1 MTINLPLDK
10 EQEVINKISTLETP
24 ADLFMEDLQNK
35 FYYKFFDNKF
45 IGEVLEEEK
54 KYFVKFSKG
63 IFGNLTPEKLLFIR
77 KIFNRLLANFN
88 ESQYEIIL
96 YKNDKADV
104 FVFNNFVVRFYP
116 YDFLNKKKKLF
127 QLMTQYP
134 KIEQILEAKYCEE
147 DNIGYIVS
155 EKLLPL
161 IIQDGEGKLIK
172 DEEVINS
179 ENVDKLRSD
188 MQDALDYLHS
198 KKILHNDVR
207 LDNIGFRPR
216 DGNFVLFDVEGA
228 TFTDDPSRYIDDSI
242 NFESSIRFHKL

>member
-1 MTINLPLDK
+1 MTMNLPLDK

-63 IFGNLTPEKLLFIR
+63 IFENLTPDKLYFIR
-77 KIFNRLLANFN
+77 KIFNRLLTIYN
-88 ESQYEIIL
+88 ESQYEIII
-96 YKNDKADV
+96 YKNDNADV

-116 YDFLNKKKKLF
+116 CDFLNKKKELF

-161 IIQDGEGKLIK
+161 IIEDEERLIK

-179 ENVDKLRSD
+179 GNVDKLRSD
-188 MQDALDYLHS
+188 IHDALDYLHS
-198 KKILHNDVR
+198 NKILHNDVR
-207 LDNIGFRPR
+207 LDNIGFRPS
-216 DGNFVLFDVEGA
+216 DSNFVLFDIEGA
-228 TFTDDPSRYIDDSI
+228 AFTDDPSRYRDDLID
-242 NFESSIRFHKL
+242 FETSIRFHKL

>member
-1 MTINLPLDK
+1 MNLPLDK

-63 IFGNLTPEKLLFIR
+63 IFENLTPDKLDFIR
-77 KIFNRLLANFN
+77 KIFNRLLTIYN

-96 YKNDKADV
+96 YKNDNADV

-116 YDFLNKKKKLF
+116 CDFLNKKKDLF

-161 IIQDGEGKLIK
+161 IIEDEGRLIK
-172 DEEVINS
+172 NEEIINS
-179 ENVDKLRSD
+179 GNVDKLRLD
-188 MQDALDYLHS
+188 IQNALDYLHS

-207 LDNIGFRPR
+207 LDNIGFRPS

-228 TFTDDPSRYIDDSI
+228 AFTDDPSRYRDDLID
-242 NFESSIRFHKL
+242 FETSIRFHKL

>member
-1 MTINLPLDK
+1 MNLPLDK

-24 ADLFMEDLQNK
+24 ADRFMKGLQNK

-54 KYFVKFSKG
+54 KYFVKFNKG
-63 IFGNLTPEKLLFIR
+63 IFGNLTPDKLLFIR
-77 KIFNRLLANFN
+77 KIFNRLLAKFN
-88 ESQYEIIL
+88 EYQYEIIIF
-96 YKNDKADV
+96 KNDKADV

-116 YDFLNKKKKLF
+116 CDFLNKKKELF
-127 QLMTQYP
+127 QLMTQHP

-161 IIQDGEGKLIK
+161 IIQDEEELIK
-172 DEEVINS
+172 NEEVINS
-179 ENVDKLRSD
+179 GNVDKLRLD
-188 MQDALDYLHS
+188 MRDALDYLHS
-198 KKILHNDVR
+198 KKILHRDVR
-207 LDNIGFRPR
+207 LDNIGFRPS

-228 TFTDDPSRYIDDSI
+228 TFTDDVASYTDDLIDFERSI
-242 NFESSIRFHKL
+242 KFYKL